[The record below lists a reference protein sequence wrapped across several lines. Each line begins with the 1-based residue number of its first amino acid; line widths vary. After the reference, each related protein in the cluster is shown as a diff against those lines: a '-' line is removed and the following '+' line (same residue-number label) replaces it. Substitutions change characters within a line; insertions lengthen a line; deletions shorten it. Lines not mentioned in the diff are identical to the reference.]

1 MRKFLW
7 QGASGRGNA
16 KVAWDQI
23 CKPKEE
29 GGLGIRSMLAM
40 NQALM
45 LKHLWRILQ
54 NDGTSIWVDW
64 IQHYRL
70 RNSTIWTFNG
80 ATGSWSW
87 KKLIKL
93 RLCCKTVSV
102 TSVLQQDQWRW
113 PASTEADIAEIISQ
127 LPPTNP
133 TTSDQICWRNSA
145 GKFTVQSA
153 ILLIQ
158 PASMQVQWHGL
169 LRGKFKIARHCFV
182 LWLAILEKLST
193 LDKPWISSDNDG
205 CVLCD
210 GHFGET
216 HGHLFFECWYSRRCL
231 SILKTR
237 IKFQWPRLEWKQGII
252 WASKRWRGTHLINVA
267 LRSVLASLVYH
278 IWAERNNRKFA
289 ATAISGSRI

>member
-1 MRKFLW
+1 
-7 QGASGRGNA
+7 
-16 KVAWDQI
+16 
-23 CKPKEE
+23 
-29 GGLGIRSMLAM
+29 MLAM

-93 RLCCKTVSV
+93 RPLLQNGVCYKVGNGSSFSLWQDIWHARGPLCLSYPRGPALTGLPISSLLS
-102 TSVLQQDQWRW
+102 SVLQQDQWRW

-158 PASMQVQWHGL
+158 PATMQVQWHGL
-169 LRGKFKIARHCFV
+169 LRDVWTADAKGGSWGWRKLLRLRSALLPYIEFKVGNGDIFSIWHDPWHSLGSLIRRFPRGPSRTNIPIA
-182 LWLAILEKLST
+182 AKLCG
-193 LDKPWISSDNDG
+193 DCG
-205 CVLCD
+205 
-210 GHFGET
+210 
-216 HGHLFFECWYSRRCL
+216 R
-231 SILKTR
+231 
-237 IKFQWPRLEWKQGII
+237 RLE
-252 WASKRWRGTHLINVA
+252 
-267 LRSVLASLVYH
+267 LASYH
-278 IWAERNNRKFA
+278 RY
-289 ATAISGSRI
+289 GVH

>member
-93 RLCCKTVSV
+93 RPLLQNGV
-102 TSVLQQDQWRW
+102 TSVNGLTNKLTSLQRV
-113 PASTEADIAEIISQ
+113 T
-127 LPPTNP
+127 
-133 TTSDQICWRNSA
+133 
-145 GKFTVQSA
+145 
-153 ILLIQ
+153 
-158 PASMQVQWHGL
+158 
-169 LRGKFKIARHCFV
+169 AR
-182 LWLAILEKLST
+182 S
-193 LDKPWISSDNDG
+193 
-205 CVLCD
+205 
-210 GHFGET
+210 
-216 HGHLFFECWYSRRCL
+216 
-231 SILKTR
+231 
-237 IKFQWPRLEWKQGII
+237 
-252 WASKRWRGTHLINVA
+252 VA
-267 LRSVLASLVYH
+267 LAGLD
-278 IWAERNNRKFA
+278 
-289 ATAISGSRI
+289 GG